1 MFNYRPVGDK
11 DRFDKNDKI
20 QQQNRNQKTIDDA
33 DARAVYDKAE
43 AEARA
48 VYEKNKDK

>member
-1 MFNYRPVGDK
+1 MGLAMDDYWAV
-11 DRFDKNDKI
+11 
-20 QQQNRNQKTIDDA
+20 RN
-33 DARAVYDKAE
+33 KAE